1 MKKLR
6 TLLLILLLAAL
17 SANAAL
23 GEGLNGL
30 ADLAETPA
38 PTQAPAGDAGDA
50 GGLAGLYGLMPVPS
64 EEPEAEAEADPSR
77 GILPDPQDL
86 LGTASSTIEDYAF
99 SEDYRCSVYY
109 YPLPADDNAFL
120 LDYTEKAR
128 ERGFS
133 VEKTALEGYD
143 AWKLSYGDLYAMLV
157 PQYMGVTLL
166 LAENGMR
173 MGDPLPEGTY
183 LRVRRNGVLNEKTDL
198 DAATFE
204 YTSLLDGYGRLI
216 EIDFTKGVTAASE
229 YAKLDLYSL
238 TLGLQDLEEGA
249 QYEFNRDFS
258 PESDVVLITDK
269 DGDLYHVYHAAESV
283 YNPYNFFDYTI
294 VEKHNTAF
302 KDEQDFFRLNITS
315 VSVTKNEYG
324 QIWSIEGTFEG
335 RFNGGALNYTDGS
348 FRVNYIP

>member
-6 TLLLILLLAAL
+6 TLLLMLLLAAL

-38 PTQAPAGDAGDA
+38 PTQAPAEEESDA
-50 GGLAGLYGLMPVPS
+50 GGLSGLYGLMPVPS
-64 EEPEAEAEADPSR
+64 EEPEAGADPSR

-86 LGTASSTIEDYAF
+86 LGTASSTMEDYAF

-133 VEKTALEGYD
+133 VEKTVLEGYD
-143 AWKLSYGDLYAMLV
+143 AWKFVYGDLYAMLV

-166 LAENGMR
+166 LTENGMR

-198 DAATFE
+198 DAVNYVFSSSKYE
-204 YTSLLDGYGRLI
+204 GNVSRLI
-216 EIDFTKGVTAASE
+216 EIDFTKDVTAASE

-238 TLGLQDLEEGA
+238 TLNLPDPKEGA
-249 QYEFNRDFS
+249 QYEFNLDFS
-258 PESDVVLITDK
+258 PESAVALSTDK

-315 VSVTKNEYG
+315 VTKNETG
-324 QIWSIEGTFEG
+324 QIWNIEGTFEG
-335 RFNGGALNYTDGS
+335 RFKGGALNYTDGS
-348 FRVNYIP
+348 FRVMYIP